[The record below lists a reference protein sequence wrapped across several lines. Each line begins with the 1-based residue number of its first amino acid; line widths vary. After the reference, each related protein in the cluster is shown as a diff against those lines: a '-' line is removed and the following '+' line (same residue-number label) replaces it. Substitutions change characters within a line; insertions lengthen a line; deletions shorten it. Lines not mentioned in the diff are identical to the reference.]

1 MKKLLTAA
9 IAAGMMMTATTALA
23 SLPSEEIA
31 IGGIAPGATVEE
43 AKTAF
48 GAPVFEKKNGMTF
61 GNGVVIDTKKK
72 APGIVHEIEAD
83 EHCAAATPAGVKV
96 GMSADVLSEK
106 YGEADR
112 VEIEF
117 GDTEYKYYSHDGQ
130 LKMEFEVE
138 NGIITK
144 IECEIRD

>member
-1 MKKLLTAA
+1 MKKFFGAA
-9 IAAGMMMTATTALA
+9 LMMGMMMASATAFA
-23 SLPSEEIA
+23 SVPNEAIA

-43 AKTAF
+43 AKVAF
-48 GAPVFEKKNGMTF
+48 GEPVFEKPNGMTF
-61 GNGVVIDTKKK
+61 SNGVVVDTKKK

-83 EHCAAATPAGVKV
+83 EHCDATTPAGVKV
-96 GMSADVLSEK
+96 GMSVDVLAAN

-117 GDTEYKYYSHDGQ
+117 GDTEYKYYSHDRS

-138 NGIITK
+138 NGVITK

>member
-1 MKKLLTAA
+1 MKKFLGTA
-9 IAAGMMMTATTALA
+9 IAAGMMMTAATAMA
-23 SLPSEEIA
+23 SVPNEAIA
-31 IGGIAPGATVEE
+31 IGGIAPGATVEA
-43 AKTAF
+43 AKAAF
-48 GAPVFEKKNGMTF
+48 GDPAYEKENGMTF
-61 GNGVVIDTKKK
+61 ANGVVIDMKKK
-72 APGIVHEIEAD
+72 APGVVHEIEA
-83 EHCAAATPAGVKV
+83 EEGCTAATPAGVQV
-96 GMSADVLSEK
+96 GMSVDAMIAA

-117 GDTEYKYYSHDGQ
+117 GDTEYKYYSHDRS